1 MSAEAGSVIGESVK
15 RIDARGKVTGET
27 RYPGDIDIE
36 GQLWMRIKFS
46 ERAHARVVAVDVAA
60 AEALPGVVRV
70 FTSLDVPV
78 NEYGLVI
85 KDQPVLCGPGGDK
98 AGTDVVR
105 CYMDMLAVVVAETD
119 AIAEQAIALIQVQYE
134 DLPAVF
140 DAEAAMLAAAPQ
152 LHPDCA
158 DNLVARYR
166 IRRGDMAAGW
176 RAADVV
182 VEAVYE
188 TTWQEHAYLQPEAGL
203 GYIDEA
209 ERVTVVVA
217 GQWTHED
224 QEQIYHALDLPPE
237 QVRVIYPAIGGAFGG
252 REDMSVQIVLA
263 LAAWNLRRPVKIQ
276 WNREE
281 SIRYH
286 HKRHPIKVRAKW
298 GATREGLLTAMEC
311 EVIGDAGA
319 YNYTSNKV
327 LGNAH
332 LTVSGAYEVE
342 NIHIDSYAVYT
353 NNIPSGAFRGFG
365 APQALLAAEGQMNRL
380 AAALNMDPLE
390 IRLKNSIGEGSL
402 GSVGTPFPPGVSMPQ
417 VFAACGAESWWR
429 QGEAG
434 WQLQAPVAPSDSSK
448 RRGRG
453 LAGGFKNVGFSFGF
467 PEHCWAGIELWG
479 SAEIERVILY
489 HAGADVGQGA
499 HTALMQMAADAVGVL
514 FERVQ
519 LVASDTA
526 TSGSSGSA
534 SASRLSFMSG
544 NAIRG
549 AAELALRKW
558 QDEERPAKAEF
569 MYHPPETTP
578 FDPQTGYAEP
588 NFAYGYVAEAVE
600 VEVDIE
606 TGQVQLLEVVCAN
619 DVGKVIN
626 RQQLEG
632 QIEGA
637 IVQAQ
642 GYALMEYLVSRDGRI
657 LNPYLSTYLIP
668 TSLDVPPRVKSVV
681 LEYPDPIGPW
691 GARGMAEMPFLP
703 LAPAIAAAIYAA
715 TGVWIDSQPFTAQKV
730 VAALRAAGI
739 GEV

>member
-1 MSAEAGSVIGESVK
+1 MSENRAVISESIK
-15 RIDARGKVTGET
+15 RIDAQGKVTGET
-27 RYPGDIDIE
+27 KYPGDINID

-46 ERAHARVVAVDVAA
+46 ERAHARVNRVDKRE
-60 AEALPGVVRV
+60 AEALPGVARV
-70 FTSLDVPV
+70 FTSCDVPV

-85 KDQPVLCGPGGDK
+85 KDQPVLCGPGGNK

-105 CYMDMLAVVVAETD
+105 CYMDMVATVVAESD
-119 AIAEQAIALIQVQYE
+119 AIARQALDLIHVEYE

-140 DAEAAMLAAAPQ
+140 DPDDAMADSAPQ
-152 LHPDCA
+152 LHPDSPG
-158 DNLVARYR
+158 NLVSHYR
-166 IRRGDMAAGW
+166 IRKGDMSAGW
-176 RAADVV
+176 AAADVV
-182 VEAVYE
+182 VEGEYE

-203 GYIDEA
+203 SYIDE
-209 ERVTVVVA
+209 EGRVTVIVA

-224 QEQIYHALDLPPE
+224 QEQICHALDLPPDE
-237 QVRVIYPAIGGAFGG
+237 TRVIYPAIGGAFGG

-263 LAAWNLRRPVKIQ
+263 LATRVLRRPVKIQ

-281 SIRYH
+281 SILFH

-298 GATREGLLTAMEC
+298 GATNSGLITAIHS

-327 LGNAH
+327 LGNAQ
-332 LTVSGAYEVE
+332 LTASGPYETP
-342 NIHIDSYAVYT
+342 NIHIDTYAVYT

-365 APQALLAAEGQMNRL
+365 APQALFAAEGQMNRL
-380 AAALNMDPLE
+380 AATLGMDPLE
-390 IRLKNSIGEGSL
+390 IRLINTIREGSL
-402 GSVGTPFPPGVSMPQ
+402 GAVDTPFPKGVTMPQ
-417 VFAACGAESWWR
+417 VFEACGRESWWR
-429 QGEAG
+429 ETDFG
-434 WQLQAPVAPSDSSK
+434 WSMQRPEQPADAAK

-467 PEHCWAGIELWG
+467 PEHCWAGIELRG
-479 SAEIERVILY
+479 SAEIEHVVLY
-489 HAGADVGQGA
+489 HAAAEVGQGA
-499 HTALMQMAADAVGVL
+499 HTALCQMAADAVDIQFDQV
-514 FERVQ
+514 E

-526 TSGSSGSA
+526 TSGSAGSA
-534 SASRLSFMSG
+534 SASRLTFMSG

-549 AAELALRKW
+549 AAEIALRKW
-558 QDEERPAKAEF
+558 QDEERPAIGEF
-569 MYHPPETTP
+569 MYRPPPTTA
-578 FDPQTGYAEP
+578 FDPLTGKADP

-600 VEVDIE
+600 VEIDLE

-626 RQQLEG
+626 PQQLEG

-642 GYALMEYLVSRDGRI
+642 GYALMEYLVSQEGRI

-668 TSLDVPPRVKSVV
+668 TSLDVPPKVKSVV
-681 LEYPDPIGPW
+681 LEHPDPIGPW

-703 LAPAIAAAIYAA
+703 LAPAIAAAIFDA
-715 TGVWIDSQPFTAQKV
+715 TGVWMDSQPFTAEKV
-730 VAALRAAGI
+730 VKALRRQGI
-739 GEV
+739 GAI